1 MVRLVRIGTLEIKLK
16 TTILHQ
22 MATQVSD
29 LTNLLPQGKTAK
41 IQLLK
46 FKESL
51 MILEEEDVK

>member
-16 TTILHQ
+16 TTILHR

-41 IQLLK
+41 TQQPK
-46 FKESL
+46 FKENL
-51 MILEEEDVK
+51 MALEEEDVK

>member
-16 TTILHQ
+16 TTILHR

-46 FKESL
+46 FKENL
-51 MILEEEDVK
+51 MALKEEDVK